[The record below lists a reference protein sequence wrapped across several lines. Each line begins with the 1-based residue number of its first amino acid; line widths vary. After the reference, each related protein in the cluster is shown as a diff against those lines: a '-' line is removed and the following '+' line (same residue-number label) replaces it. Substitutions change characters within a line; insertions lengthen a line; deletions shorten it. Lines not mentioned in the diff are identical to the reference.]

1 MRALQNPLSVERHQG
16 PSPGSMAKSVSSVA
30 HRNLHRRENDA
41 DRLRGILG
49 IHVARASRPL
59 AFSEVDSGDGAL
71 CPSQAK
77 ELLSSAAVPAAVVAA
92 SRRHARAGRPRDGR
106 RMPALRKTYA
116 PLPAAAASPK
126 KMLTSAPL
134 PAPVTCAAAAR

>member
-41 DRLRGILG
+41 DRLRGVLG

-77 ELLSSAAVPAAVVAA
+77 ELLSSALAT
-92 SRRHARAGRPRDGR
+92 AG

-134 PAPVTCAAAAR
+134 PAPVTCAAAA